1 MTRALPPGRVIA
13 LLCLVSFVAYLL
25 RTNITIAQEAMAPA
39 LGLSMV
45 QMGII
50 SAWGF
55 QLSYALGQV
64 PAGVLSDRVGARTM
78 LLVAIVGWT
87 LASAASGSVSGGASV
102 AFWALFLS
110 RVLLGVSQAIT
121 FPAVA
126 MVAARDIPDDR
137 RVGASALYFAAS
149 SLGAALAPLLL
160 APVMA
165 RVGWRAVFFV
175 TAAVGVVAAAVWL
188 ASMPSDAPRPA
199 GVPAVSLSAQHRAV
213 GALFRVP
220 ALRWLSLSYLLH
232 SAVYFVFVFWFVRY
246 LTDAR
251 GFGILAT
258 GMWASVP
265 HFMATVIAPLAGRAI
280 DGLGTRIGV
289 AEARRRA
296 AMVGLLAGAALT
308 LIGTRL
314 PTPALAVLALGL
326 AASCLLS
333 LEAPYWTTA
342 TDLAPEATGAAG
354 GLLNLM
360 GNLGG
365 VVSIWLV
372 PVMTERWGWTPTLS
386 AWAAVAVLA
395 AALWS
400 RVRVATAL
408 PPAWE
413 PPSAAR
419 QAP

>member
-1 MTRALPPGRVIA
+1 VTKALPPGRVIA

-55 QLSYALGQV
+55 QLFYALGQV
-64 PAGVLSDRVGARTM
+64 PAGVFSDRLGARTM

-87 LASAASGSVSGGASV
+87 LASVASGSVGGSTSA
-102 AFWALFLS
+102 AFWALFVS

-126 MVAARDIPDDR
+126 MVAARDIPDDK
-137 RVGASALYFAAS
+137 RVGASAMYFAAS
-149 SLGAALAPLLL
+149 SLGSALAPLLL
-160 APVMA
+160 APLMTGF
-165 RVGWRAVFFV
+165 GWRAVFFGSAAIGV
-175 TAAVGVVAAAVWL
+175 LTALIWI
-188 ASMPSDAPRPA
+188 ASAPRD
-199 GVPAVSLSAQHRAV
+199 AVRTRTNVVSISAQHRAV
-213 GALFRVP
+213 GELFRVP

-251 GFGILAT
+251 GFSILAT
-258 GMWASVP
+258 GVWASVP
-265 HFMATVIAPLAGRAI
+265 HFMATAIAPLAGRLI
-280 DGLGTRIGV
+280 DRLGLQLGV
-289 AEARRRA
+289 AVARRRA
-296 AMVGLLAGAALT
+296 AIIGLLAGAVLT

-314 PTPALAVLALGL
+314 PTPALAVFALGL

-342 TDLAPEATGAAG
+342 TDLAPQATGAAG

-360 GNLGG
+360 GNIGG
-365 VVSIWLV
+365 VFSIWLV
-372 PVMTERWGWTPTLS
+372 PVMTEQWGWTATLTI
-386 AWAAVAVLA
+386 WAAVAVVA

-400 RVRVATAL
+400 LVRVATAP
-408 PPAWE
+408 PPA
-413 PPSAAR
+413 SAFPLAGR
-419 QAP
+419 PAP

>member
-1 MTRALPPGRVIA
+1 VTTVLPPGRVIA

-45 QMGII
+45 QMGVI

-55 QLSYALGQV
+55 QLFYALGQV
-64 PAGVLSDRVGARTM
+64 PAGVYSDRVGARTM
-78 LLVAIVGWT
+78 LLLAIVGWT
-87 LASAASGSVSGGASV
+87 VASVASGSVGGATSA

-126 MVAARDIPDDR
+126 MIAARDIPDNK
-137 RVGASALYFAAS
+137 RVGASAMYFAAS
-149 SLGAALAPLLL
+149 SLGSALAPLLL
-160 APVMA
+160 APLMTGF
-165 RVGWRAVFFV
+165 GWRAVFFGSAAIGV
-175 TAAVGVVAAAVWL
+175 LTALLWITTA
-188 ASMPSDAPRPA
+188 PRDAPHA
-199 GVPAVSLSAQHRAV
+199 GRQAASLSAQQRAV
-213 GALFRVP
+213 GELFRVP

-251 GFGILAT
+251 GFSILAT
-258 GMWASVP
+258 GVWASVP
-265 HFMATVIAPLAGRAI
+265 HFMATAIAPLAGRLI
-280 DGLGTRIGV
+280 DRLGPRLGV
-289 AEARRRA
+289 AVARRRA
-296 AMVGLLAGAALT
+296 AIVGLVAGAVLT
-308 LIGTRL
+308 LVGTRL
-314 PTPALAVLALGL
+314 PTPTLAVLALGL

-342 TDLAPEATGAAG
+342 TDLAPHATGAAG
-354 GLLNLM
+354 GMLNLM
-360 GNLGG
+360 GNIGG
-365 VVSIWLV
+365 VFSIWLV
-372 PVMTERWGWTPTLS
+372 PVMTEQWGWTATLS
-386 AWAAVAVLA
+386 IWAAVAVGA

-400 RVRVATAL
+400 QVRVATAP

-413 PPSAAR
+413 PPSAR
-419 QAP
+419 PRAP